1 MEINITLDVQGATVE
16 EVRWL
21 AGLLAA
27 QRTAPAPITVE
38 VEKAAPAA
46 PADED
51 KPKKA
56 AKKPAKKTARKA
68 DPAPEPEPTP
78 EPTAPA
84 DEDKPKKAAK
94 KPAKKTARKADP
106 APEPEPTPEP
116 TAPAEDETGGATVE
130 DETVTPEADLLAVA
144 VARATE
150 LIGAGE
156 QDAIKTSL
164 ETAGARRVGLLKGD
178 QIQAFLDALPE
189 A

>member
-1 MEINITLDVQGATVE
+1 MEINITLDIQGATVE
-16 EVRWL
+16 EVQWL

-38 VEKAAPAA
+38 VDKAAPAA
-46 PADED
+46 PVEAED
-51 KPKKA
+51 KPKKPA
-56 AKKPAKKTARKA
+56 AKKATKKATKKTAKKA

-78 EPTAPA
+78 EP
-84 DEDKPKKAAK
+84 
-94 KPAKKTARKADP
+94 
-106 APEPEPTPEP
+106 APE
-116 TAPAEDETGGATVE
+116 EDETGGATVE

-156 QDAIKTSL
+156 QDAIKTAL
-164 ETAGARRVGLLKGD
+164 EVAGARRVGLLKGN

>member
-1 MEINITLDVQGATVE
+1 MEINITLDVKGASVE
-16 EVRWL
+16 EVQWL

-27 QRTAPAPITVE
+27 QRTAPAPITVD

-51 KPKKA
+51 KPAPKKT
-56 AKKPAKKTARKA
+56 AKKPAAAKKTAKKA

-78 EPTAPA
+78 EP
-84 DEDKPKKAAK
+84 
-94 KPAKKTARKADP
+94 
-106 APEPEPTPEP
+106 
-116 TAPAEDETGGATVE
+116 APAEDETGGATVE
-130 DETVTPEADLLAVA
+130 DETVIPEADLLAVA
-144 VARATE
+144 VARATK

-156 QDAIKTSL
+156 QDAIKTAL

-178 QIQAFLDALPE
+178 QIQAFLDALPQE

>member
-16 EVRWL
+16 EVQWL

-38 VEKAAPAA
+38 AETAAPVEA
-46 PADED
+46 ED
-51 KPKKA
+51 KPKKT
-56 AKKPAKKTARKA
+56 AKKAAKKTAAKKA
-68 DPAPEPEPTP
+68 DPEPEPTP
-78 EPTAPA
+78 EPA
-84 DEDKPKKAAK
+84 
-94 KPAKKTARKADP
+94 
-106 APEPEPTPEP
+106 
-116 TAPAEDETGGATVE
+116 APAEDETGGATVE

-156 QDAIKTSL
+156 QDAIKTAL

-178 QIQAFLDALPE
+178 QIQAFLDALPG

>member
-16 EVRWL
+16 EVQWL

-38 VEKAAPAA
+38 AETATPTTEVEEKP
-46 PADED
+46 E
-51 KPKKA
+51 PKKA
-56 AKKPAKKTARKA
+56 AKKPAAKKPAPKKA

-78 EPTAPA
+78 EPA
-84 DEDKPKKAAK
+84 D
-94 KPAKKTARKADP
+94 
-106 APEPEPTPEP
+106 
-116 TAPAEDETGGATVE
+116 PAEDETGGATVE

-156 QDAIKTSL
+156 QDAIKTAL
-164 ETAGARRVGLLKGD
+164 EVAGARRVGLLKGD

>member
-16 EVRWL
+16 EVQWL

-51 KPKKA
+51 KPAPKKT
-56 AKKPAKKTARKA
+56 AKKPATKKTAKKA
-68 DPAPEPEPTP
+68 DPAPEPT
-78 EPTAPA
+78 
-84 DEDKPKKAAK
+84 
-94 KPAKKTARKADP
+94 
-106 APEPEPTPEP
+106 PEPEPI
-116 TAPAEDETGGATVE
+116 E

-156 QDAIKTSL
+156 QDAIKTAL

>member
-1 MEINITLDVQGATVE
+1 MEINITRDVKGATVE
-16 EVRWL
+16 EVQWL

-38 VEKAAPAA
+38 VETATPAA
-46 PADED
+46 PADEE
-51 KPKKA
+51 KPAPKKEA
-56 AKKPAKKTARKA
+56 AKKPAKKTAKKTA
-68 DPAPEPEPTP
+68 KKSDPEPEPTP
-78 EPTAPA
+78 EP
-84 DEDKPKKAAK
+84 
-94 KPAKKTARKADP
+94 
-106 APEPEPTPEP
+106 
-116 TAPAEDETGGATVE
+116 APAEDETGGATVE

-156 QDAIKTSL
+156 QDAIKTAL
-164 ETAGARRVGLLKGD
+164 EVAGARRVGLLKGD

>member
-16 EVRWL
+16 EVQWL

-38 VEKAAPAA
+38 AETASPAA
-46 PADED
+46 PVEAED
-51 KPKKA
+51 KPKKT
-56 AKKPAKKTARKA
+56 AKKPAAKKTAAKKA
-68 DPAPEPEPTP
+68 DPAPEPEPT
-78 EPTAPA
+78 EA
-84 DEDKPKKAAK
+84 
-94 KPAKKTARKADP
+94 
-106 APEPEPTPEP
+106 
-116 TAPAEDETGGATVE
+116 APAEDEIGGATVE

-156 QDAIKTSL
+156 QDAIKTAL

>member
-16 EVRWL
+16 EVQWL

-38 VEKAAPAA
+38 VEKAAPTA
-46 PADED
+46 PADEE
-51 KPKKA
+51 KPAPKKAA
-56 AKKPAKKTARKA
+56 AKKPAKKTAKKS
-68 DPAPEPEPTP
+68 DPEPEPTP
-78 EPTAPA
+78 EP
-84 DEDKPKKAAK
+84 
-94 KPAKKTARKADP
+94 
-106 APEPEPTPEP
+106 
-116 TAPAEDETGGATVE
+116 APAEDETGGATVE

-156 QDAIKTSL
+156 QDAIKTAL
-164 ETAGARRVGLLKGD
+164 GVAGARRVGLLKGD

>member
-16 EVRWL
+16 EVQWL

-38 VEKAAPAA
+38 AETATPVDEEKPA
-46 PADED
+46 
-51 KPKKA
+51 PKKA
-56 AKKPAKKTARKA
+56 AKKPAAKKATPKKA

-78 EPTAPA
+78 EP
-84 DEDKPKKAAK
+84 
-94 KPAKKTARKADP
+94 
-106 APEPEPTPEP
+106 
-116 TAPAEDETGGATVE
+116 APAEDETGGATVE

-156 QDAIKTSL
+156 QDAIKTAL

>member
-1 MEINITLDVQGATVE
+1 MEINITLDVKGATVE
-16 EVRWL
+16 EVQWL

-38 VEKAAPAA
+38 AVKAAPAA
-46 PADED
+46 PVEAED
-51 KPKKA
+51 KPKKT
-56 AKKPAKKTARKA
+56 AKKPAAKKAAPKKA

-78 EPTAPA
+78 EPEPVA
-84 DEDKPKKAAK
+84 DETD
-94 KPAKKTARKADP
+94 
-106 APEPEPTPEP
+106 
-116 TAPAEDETGGATVE
+116 GATVE

-150 LIGAGE
+150 LLGAGE
-156 QDAIKTSL
+156 QDAIKTAL

>member
-16 EVRWL
+16 EVQWL

-38 VEKAAPAA
+38 VEKAAPTA
-46 PADED
+46 PADEE
-51 KPKKA
+51 KPAPKKAA
-56 AKKPAKKTARKA
+56 AKKPAKKTAKKS
-68 DPAPEPEPTP
+68 DPEPEPTP
-78 EPTAPA
+78 EP
-84 DEDKPKKAAK
+84 
-94 KPAKKTARKADP
+94 
-106 APEPEPTPEP
+106 
-116 TAPAEDETGGATVE
+116 APAEDETGGATVE

-156 QDAIKTSL
+156 QDAIKTAL
-164 ETAGARRVGLLKGD
+164 EVAGARRVGLLKGD
-178 QIQAFLDALPE
+178 QIQTFLDALPE

>member
-1 MEINITLDVQGATVE
+1 MEINITLDFKGATVE
-16 EVRWL
+16 EVQWL

-38 VEKAAPAA
+38 VEKATPAA
-46 PADED
+46 EVED
-51 KPKKA
+51 KPAPKKPA
-56 AKKPAKKTARKA
+56 AKKPAAKKATPKKA

-78 EPTAPA
+78 EPA
-84 DEDKPKKAAK
+84 
-94 KPAKKTARKADP
+94 
-106 APEPEPTPEP
+106 
-116 TAPAEDETGGATVE
+116 APAEDETGGATVE
-130 DETVTPEADLLAVA
+130 DETVSPEADLLAVA

-156 QDAIKTSL
+156 QDAIKTAL

>member
-1 MEINITLDVQGATVE
+1 MEINITLDVKGATVE
-16 EVRWL
+16 EVQWL

-56 AKKPAKKTARKA
+56 AKKPAAKKTAKKA
-68 DPAPEPEPTP
+68 DPEPEPTP
-78 EPTAPA
+78 EPA
-84 DEDKPKKAAK
+84 
-94 KPAKKTARKADP
+94 
-106 APEPEPTPEP
+106 
-116 TAPAEDETGGATVE
+116 APAEDETGGATVE

-156 QDAIKTSL
+156 QDAIKTAL
-164 ETAGARRVGLLKGD
+164 EVAGARRVGLLKGD

>member
-1 MEINITLDVQGATVE
+1 MEINITLDIQGASVE
-16 EVRWL
+16 EVQWL

-27 QRTAPAPITVE
+27 SRTAPAPITVE
-38 VEKAAPAA
+38 AETAAPAA
-46 PADED
+46 PADEE
-51 KPKKA
+51 KPKKLA
-56 AKKPAKKTARKA
+56 AKKATKKTAKKA

-78 EPTAPA
+78 EPAPV
-84 DEDKPKKAAK
+84 
-94 KPAKKTARKADP
+94 
-106 APEPEPTPEP
+106 
-116 TAPAEDETGGATVE
+116 EDETDGATVE

-156 QDAIKTSL
+156 QDAIKTAL
-164 ETAGARRVGLLKGD
+164 EVAGARRVGLLKGD

>member
-16 EVRWL
+16 EVQWL

-38 VEKAAPAA
+38 VEKATPAA
-46 PADED
+46 PVEAED

-56 AKKPAKKTARKA
+56 AKKPAAKKTAKKA

-78 EPTAPA
+78 EPA
-84 DEDKPKKAAK
+84 
-94 KPAKKTARKADP
+94 
-106 APEPEPTPEP
+106 
-116 TAPAEDETGGATVE
+116 APAEDEETGGATVE

-156 QDAIKTSL
+156 QDAIKTAL
-164 ETAGARRVGLLKGD
+164 EVAGARRVGHLKGD

>member
-1 MEINITLDVQGATVE
+1 MEINITLDVKGASVE
-16 EVRWL
+16 EVQWL

-27 QRTAPAPITVE
+27 QRTAPAPITVD

-46 PADED
+46 PADEE
-51 KPKKA
+51 KPEPKKA
-56 AKKPAKKTARKA
+56 AKKPAAKKTAKKA

-78 EPTAPA
+78 EP
-84 DEDKPKKAAK
+84 
-94 KPAKKTARKADP
+94 
-106 APEPEPTPEP
+106 
-116 TAPAEDETGGATVE
+116 APAEDETGGATVE

-156 QDAIKTSL
+156 QDAIKTAL
-164 ETAGARRVGLLKGD
+164 EVAGARRVGLLKGD

>member
-16 EVRWL
+16 EVQWL

-38 VEKAAPAA
+38 VEKAAPTA
-46 PADED
+46 PADEE
-51 KPKKA
+51 KPAPKKAA
-56 AKKPAKKTARKA
+56 AKKPAKKTAKKS
-68 DPAPEPEPTP
+68 APEPEPTP
-78 EPTAPA
+78 EP
-84 DEDKPKKAAK
+84 
-94 KPAKKTARKADP
+94 
-106 APEPEPTPEP
+106 
-116 TAPAEDETGGATVE
+116 APAEDETGGATVE

-156 QDAIKTSL
+156 QDAIKTAL
-164 ETAGARRVGLLKGD
+164 EVAGARRVGLLKGD
-178 QIQAFLDALPE
+178 QIQAFLVALPE

>member
-16 EVRWL
+16 EVQWL

-38 VEKAAPAA
+38 AETATPTTE
-46 PADED
+46 ADEE
-51 KPKKA
+51 KSAPKKA
-56 AKKPAKKTARKA
+56 AAKKATPKKATPKKATPKKA
-68 DPAPEPEPTP
+68 DPEPTP
-78 EPTAPA
+78 EPEPVA
-84 DEDKPKKAAK
+84 DETD
-94 KPAKKTARKADP
+94 
-106 APEPEPTPEP
+106 
-116 TAPAEDETGGATVE
+116 GATVE

-156 QDAIKTSL
+156 QDAIKTAL
-164 ETAGARRVGLLKGD
+164 KTAGARRVGLLKGD
-178 QIQAFLDALPE
+178 QIQAFLDALPWE

>member
-1 MEINITLDVQGATVE
+1 MEINITLDVKGASVE
-16 EVRWL
+16 EVQWL

-27 QRTAPAPITVE
+27 QRTAPAPITVD
-38 VEKAAPAA
+38 VEKATPAA
-46 PADED
+46 PVEADED

-56 AKKPAKKTARKA
+56 AKKPAKKTAKKA

-78 EPTAPA
+78 EP
-84 DEDKPKKAAK
+84 AA
-94 KPAKKTARKADP
+94 T
-106 APEPEPTPEP
+106 EEG
-116 TAPAEDETGGATVE
+116 ETGGATVE

-156 QDAIKTSL
+156 QDAIKTAL

>member
-1 MEINITLDVQGATVE
+1 MEINITLDVKGATVE
-16 EVRWL
+16 EVQWL

-38 VEKAAPAA
+38 AETASPAA
-46 PADED
+46 PVEAED
-51 KPKKA
+51 KPKKT
-56 AKKPAKKTARKA
+56 AKKPAAKKTAAKKA

-78 EPTAPA
+78 EP
-84 DEDKPKKAAK
+84 
-94 KPAKKTARKADP
+94 
-106 APEPEPTPEP
+106 
-116 TAPAEDETGGATVE
+116 APAEDETGGATVE

-156 QDAIKTSL
+156 QDAIKTAL

>member
-16 EVRWL
+16 EVQRL

-38 VEKAAPAA
+38 VDKAAPAA
-46 PADED
+46 PVEAED
-51 KPKKA
+51 KPKKT
-56 AKKPAKKTARKA
+56 AKKPAAKKATPKKA

-78 EPTAPA
+78 EPA
-84 DEDKPKKAAK
+84 
-94 KPAKKTARKADP
+94 
-106 APEPEPTPEP
+106 
-116 TAPAEDETGGATVE
+116 APAEDETGGATVE

-156 QDAIKTSL
+156 QDAIKTAL
-164 ETAGARRVGLLKGD
+164 EVAGARRVGLLKGD
-178 QIQAFLDALPE
+178 QIQVFLDALPE

>member
-1 MEINITLDVQGATVE
+1 MEINITLDVKGATVE
-16 EVRWL
+16 EVQWL

-38 VEKAAPAA
+38 AEKAAPTTEV
-46 PADED
+46 ED
-51 KPKKA
+51 KPAAKKT
-56 AKKPAKKTARKA
+56 AKKPAKKTAKKS
-68 DPAPEPEPTP
+68 DPEPEPTP
-78 EPTAPA
+78 EPAPA
-84 DEDKPKKAAK
+84 G
-94 KPAKKTARKADP
+94 
-106 APEPEPTPEP
+106 
-116 TAPAEDETGGATVE
+116 DETGGATVE

-156 QDAIKTSL
+156 QDAIKTAL

-178 QIQAFLDALPE
+178 QIQTFLDALPE

>member
-16 EVRWL
+16 EVQWL

-38 VEKAAPAA
+38 AETATPAA
-46 PADED
+46 PVEAED

-56 AKKPAKKTARKA
+56 AKKAAAKKTAKKA

-78 EPTAPA
+78 EP
-84 DEDKPKKAAK
+84 AA
-94 KPAKKTARKADP
+94 TDG
-106 APEPEPTPEP
+106 
-116 TAPAEDETGGATVE
+116 DETGGATVE

-156 QDAIKTSL
+156 QDAIKTAL
-164 ETAGARRVGLLKGD
+164 EVAGARRVGLLKGD

>member
-1 MEINITLDVQGATVE
+1 MEINITLDVQGASVE
-16 EVRWL
+16 EVQWL

-38 VEKAAPAA
+38 AETAAPAA
-46 PADED
+46 PVESED
-51 KPKKA
+51 KPKKT
-56 AKKPAKKTARKA
+56 AKKPAAKKATPKKA

-78 EPTAPA
+78 EPA
-84 DEDKPKKAAK
+84 
-94 KPAKKTARKADP
+94 
-106 APEPEPTPEP
+106 
-116 TAPAEDETGGATVE
+116 APAEDETGGATVE

-156 QDAIKTSL
+156 QDAIKTAL

>member
-16 EVRWL
+16 EVQWL

-38 VEKAAPAA
+38 AETASPAA
-46 PADED
+46 PVEAED
-51 KPKKA
+51 KPAPKKT
-56 AKKPAKKTARKA
+56 AKKPAAKKTPKKA
-68 DPAPEPEPTP
+68 DPEPEPTP
-78 EPTAPA
+78 EP
-84 DEDKPKKAAK
+84 
-94 KPAKKTARKADP
+94 
-106 APEPEPTPEP
+106 EPV
-116 TAPAEDETGGATVE
+116 ADETGGATVE

-156 QDAIKTSL
+156 QDAIKTAL
-164 ETAGARRVGLLKGD
+164 EVAGARRVGLLKGD

>member
-1 MEINITLDVQGATVE
+1 MEINITLDVKGATVE
-16 EVRWL
+16 EVQWL

-38 VEKAAPAA
+38 AETATPAA

-51 KPKKA
+51 KPAPKKT
-56 AKKPAKKTARKA
+56 AKKPAAKKTAAKKA

-78 EPTAPA
+78 EP
-84 DEDKPKKAAK
+84 AAQ
-94 KPAKKTARKADP
+94 
-106 APEPEPTPEP
+106 
-116 TAPAEDETGGATVE
+116 AEDETGGATVE

-156 QDAIKTSL
+156 QDAIKTAL
-164 ETAGARRVGLLKGD
+164 EVAGARRVGLLKGD
-178 QIQAFLDALPE
+178 QVQAFLDALPE

>member
-16 EVRWL
+16 EVQWL

-38 VEKAAPAA
+38 AETATPATE
-46 PADED
+46 ADED
-51 KPKKA
+51 KPAPKKTA
-56 AKKPAKKTARKA
+56 AKKPAAKKTAKKA

-78 EPTAPA
+78 EPAT
-84 DEDKPKKAAK
+84 
-94 KPAKKTARKADP
+94 
-106 APEPEPTPEP
+106 
-116 TAPAEDETGGATVE
+116 PAEDETSGATVE

-156 QDAIKTSL
+156 QDAIKTAL

>member
-16 EVRWL
+16 EVQWL

-38 VEKAAPAA
+38 AETATPAA
-46 PADED
+46 PVEAED

-56 AKKPAKKTARKA
+56 AKKPAAKKTAKKA
-68 DPAPEPEPTP
+68 DPEPEPTP
-78 EPTAPA
+78 EPA
-84 DEDKPKKAAK
+84 
-94 KPAKKTARKADP
+94 
-106 APEPEPTPEP
+106 
-116 TAPAEDETGGATVE
+116 APAEDETGGATVE

-156 QDAIKTSL
+156 QDAIKTAL

>member
-1 MEINITLDVQGATVE
+1 MEINITLDVKGATVE
-16 EVRWL
+16 EVQWL

-38 VEKAAPAA
+38 AETASPAA
-46 PADED
+46 PVEAED
-51 KPKKA
+51 KPKKPA
-56 AKKPAKKTARKA
+56 AKKATKKTAKKT
-68 DPAPEPEPTP
+68 
-78 EPTAPA
+78 
-84 DEDKPKKAAK
+84 
-94 KPAKKTARKADP
+94 
-106 APEPEPTPEP
+106 
-116 TAPAEDETGGATVE
+116 AEDETGGATVE

-156 QDAIKTSL
+156 QDAIKTAL
-164 ETAGARRVGLLKGD
+164 EVAGARRVGLLKGD